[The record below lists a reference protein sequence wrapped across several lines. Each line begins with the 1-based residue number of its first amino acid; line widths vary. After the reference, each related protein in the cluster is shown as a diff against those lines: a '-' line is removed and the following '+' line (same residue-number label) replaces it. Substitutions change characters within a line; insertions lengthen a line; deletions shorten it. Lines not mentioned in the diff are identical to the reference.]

1 MLLKKGFRIINDT
14 IYTYLSRKK
23 LDLSTCYN
31 KMIVDRYILIKQR
44 TITLDLLLSLST
56 LGDV

>member
-1 MLLKKGFRIINDT
+1 MLLKKGSRIINDT